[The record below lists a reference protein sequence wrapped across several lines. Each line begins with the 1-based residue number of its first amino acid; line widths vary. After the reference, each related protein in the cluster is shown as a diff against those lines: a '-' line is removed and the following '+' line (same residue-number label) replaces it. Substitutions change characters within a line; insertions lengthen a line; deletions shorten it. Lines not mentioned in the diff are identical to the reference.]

1 MGDHMS
7 DFVMTI
13 GGDTV
18 PAAESFGVVN
28 PANGEVFAHAPECSR
43 QQLDAAFDAA
53 AKAQRDWKSDEA
65 VRRQTLLKMADVLLA
80 SAAEL
85 APVLT
90 AEQGKPL
97 GDANIEVFAAAIWC
111 QYFANLET
119 PPQVIQDDDEARVE
133 VVRRPVG
140 VVAAITPWNFPLTL
154 AFWKIAPALL
164 AGNTLVLKPSPF
176 TPLTT
181 LKVVEILRD
190 VMPPGVVNVVSGGDE
205 LGAWMTGHPVPR
217 KVSFTGSIETGKKV
231 AMSAAPDLK
240 RVTLELG
247 GNDPA
252 IVLDD
257 ADPAVVSKAIF
268 AGAFNNN
275 GQVCSAIK
283 RVYVPESLYDDVVD
297 GLAAQAAAVKVGDGT
312 EADSKLGPI
321 NNAPQFERVKE
332 LVGDA
337 LSHGATAAIGRP
349 RHGPARLLLR
359 ADHPGRAVRRHPHR
373 RRGAVRPG
381 PAGDLLPRRRRR
393 GRAGQ
398 RHPLRPVRLG
408 VGHRHRPGR
417 RRGRPARVRHGLG
430 QHPPGPGPPAA
441 LRRVQVE
448 RGRASR
454 TGPGAWPSS
463 ARSRSSTAP
472 RAPTGSTSTPA
483 GSSPEL
489 GRPWPV

>member
-1 MGDHMS
+1 MS

-13 GGDTV
+13 AGDSV
-18 PAAESFGVVN
+18 PAVESFGVVN
-28 PANGEVFAHAPECSR
+28 PANAEVFAHAPECTP

-53 AKAQRDWKSDEA
+53 AKAQRDWKLDEG
-65 VRRQTLLKMADVLLA
+65 VRRQALLAMADVLLA
-80 SAAEL
+80 SAGEL
-85 APVLT
+85 APILT

-140 VVAAITPWNFPLTL
+140 VVGAITPWNFPLTL

-181 LKVVEILRD
+181 LKVGEVLQEVL
-190 VMPPGVVNVVSGGDE
+190 PPGVLNIVSGGDD
-205 LGAWMTGHPVPR
+205 LGAWMTSHPVPR
-217 KVSFTGSIETGKKV
+217 KISFTGSIETGKKV
-231 AMSAAPDLK
+231 AQSAAPDLK

-257 ADPAVVSKAIF
+257 ADPAIVSRAIF

-283 RVYVPESLYDDVVD
+283 RVYVPESLYDDVVE
-297 GLAAQAAAVKVGDGT
+297 GLAALAGAIKVGDGT
-312 EADSKLGPI
+312 EADTKLGPI
-321 NNAPQFERVKE
+321 NNRPQYERVKE

-337 LSHGATAAIGRP
+337 LAHGATAATGGQAMDRP
-349 RHGPARLLLR
+349 GYFFEPTILTGLSDGTRIVDEEQFGPA
-359 ADHPGRAVRRHPHR
+359 
-373 RRGAVRPG
+373 
-381 PAGDLLPRRRRR
+381 LPVISYRD
-393 GRAGQ
+393 
-398 RHPLRPVRLG
+398 VDD
-408 VGHRHRPGR
+408 V
-417 RRGRPARVRHGLG
+417 
-430 QHPPGPGPPAA
+430 
-441 LRRVQVE
+441 VE
-448 RGRASR
+448 RANATHFGLSGSVWGADSDRAAEVAGRLECGTAWVNTHLALGPQQPFGGFKWSGIGVENGPWGLAEFTEVQAVHR
-454 TGPGAWPSS
+454 SKSADGLNLSTGGLVS
-463 ARSRSSTAP
+463 
-472 RAPTGSTSTPA
+472 
-483 GSSPEL
+483 
-489 GRPWPV
+489 